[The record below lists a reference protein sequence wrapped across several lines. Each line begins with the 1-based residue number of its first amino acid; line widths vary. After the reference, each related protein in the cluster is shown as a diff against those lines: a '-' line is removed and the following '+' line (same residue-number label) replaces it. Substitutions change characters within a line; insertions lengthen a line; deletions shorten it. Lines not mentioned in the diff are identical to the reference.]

1 LLPRI
6 IVGMVDI
13 PQPEYVTP
21 TVRADGPV
29 RLAEYDP
36 AWVEQFAREE
46 KRIRTALGA
55 RAVEVHHV
63 GSTSVPGLAAK
74 PVIDIVLLVAD
85 SADESAYIPEL
96 EAAGY
101 ALHLREPDW
110 WEHRLLKDRNPDV
123 QIHVFTVGSS
133 EVHRMLL
140 FRDRLRNHVEEREL
154 YESTKRELAA
164 HQWIYIQDY
173 ADAKSSVVE
182 GIITRA
188 HADLKSTGL

>member
-1 LLPRI
+1 
-6 IVGMVDI
+6 MVDI

-21 TVRADGPV
+21 IVRADGPV

-36 AWVEQFAREE
+36 AWVEQFARGE

-63 GSTSVPGLAAK
+63 GSTLVPGLAAK

-188 HADLKSTGL
+188 HADLQSTGL